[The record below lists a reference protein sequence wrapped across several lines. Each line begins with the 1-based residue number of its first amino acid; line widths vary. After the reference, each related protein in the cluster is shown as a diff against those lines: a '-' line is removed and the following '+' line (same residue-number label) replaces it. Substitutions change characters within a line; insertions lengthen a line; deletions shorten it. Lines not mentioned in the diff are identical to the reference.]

1 MRYHESEEMY
11 LETILLLQRKHQFVR
26 SIDIAMELGY
36 SKPSVS
42 VAVKKLVHEGLIT
55 VESGGKIE
63 LTTLGEQRAVD
74 IYDRHRVIT
83 ELLVRIGANRAVAEE
98 NACRIE
104 HVISAELVEVIRESL
119 KRNQIDLPYQ
129 TGIECA
135 I

>member
-1 MRYHESEEMY
+1 MR
-11 LETILLLQRKHQFVR
+11 QKKNQFVR

-42 VAVKKLVHEGLIT
+42 VAVKKLVSEGFII
-55 VESGGKIE
+55 VEVGGKIE
-63 LTTLGEQRAVD
+63 LTELGEQKAID

-83 ELLVRIGANRAVAEE
+83 ELLVRIGANRVVAEE

-104 HVISAELVEVIRESL
+104 HVVSAELIEVIRTSL
-119 KRNQIDLPYQ
+119 EHNQVPAPRQ
-129 TGIECA
+129 TDMECA

>member
-11 LETILLLQRKHQFVR
+11 LETILLLQKKNQFVR

-42 VAVKKLVHEGLIT
+42 VAVKKLVSEGFII
-55 VESGGKIE
+55 VEVGGKIE
-63 LTTLGEQRAVD
+63 LTELGKQKAID

-83 ELLVRIGANRAVAEE
+83 ELLVRIGANWVVAEE

-104 HVISAELVEVIRESL
+104 HVVSAELIEVIRTSL
-119 KRNQIDLPYQ
+119 EHNQVSAPRQ
-129 TGIECA
+129 TDMECA

>member
-11 LETILLLQRKHQFVR
+11 LETILLLQKKNQFVR
-26 SIDIAMELGY
+26 SIDIAIELGY

-42 VAVKKLVHEGLIT
+42 VAVKKLVSEGFIT
-55 VESGGKIE
+55 VKTGGRIRLTE
-63 LTTLGEQRAVD
+63 LGAQRAAD

-104 HVISAELVEVIRESL
+104 HVVSAELIEVIRTSL
-119 KRNQIDLPYQ
+119 EQNRVSAPCQ
-129 TGIECA
+129 TDMECA

>member
-11 LETILLLQRKHQFVR
+11 LETILLLQKKNQFVR

-42 VAVKKLVHEGLIT
+42 VAVKKLVSEGFII
-55 VESGGKIE
+55 VEVGGKIE
-63 LTTLGEQRAVD
+63 LTELGKQKAID

-83 ELLVRIGANRAVAEE
+83 ELLVWIGANWVVAEE

-104 HVISAELVEVIRESL
+104 HVVSQELIGAVRDFLEAGDETERTDYL
-119 KRNQIDLPYQ
+119 
-129 TGIECA
+129 
-135 I
+135 

>member
-11 LETILLLQRKHQFVR
+11 LETILLLQKKNQFVR

-42 VAVKKLVHEGLIT
+42 VAVKKLVSEGFII
-55 VESGGKIE
+55 VEVGGKIE
-63 LTTLGEQRAVD
+63 LTELGKQKAID

-83 ELLVRIGANRAVAEE
+83 ELLVRIGANWVVAEE

-104 HVISAELVEVIRESL
+104 HVVSQELIGAVRDFLEAG
-119 KRNQIDLPYQ
+119 D
-129 TGIECA
+129 
-135 I
+135 

>member
-11 LETILLLQRKHQFVR
+11 LETILLLQKKNQFVR

-42 VAVKKLVHEGLIT
+42 VAVKKLVSEGFII
-55 VESGGKIE
+55 VEVGGKIE
-63 LTTLGEQRAVD
+63 LTELGEQKAID

-83 ELLVRIGANRAVAEE
+83 ELLVRIGANRVVAEE

-104 HVISAELVEVIRESL
+104 HVVSAELIEVIRTSL
-119 KRNQIDLPYQ
+119 EHNQVPAPRQ
-129 TGIECA
+129 TDMECA

>member
-11 LETILLLQRKHQFVR
+11 LETILLLQKKNQFVR

-42 VAVKKLVHEGLIT
+42 VAVKKLVSEGFII
-55 VESGGKIE
+55 VEVGGKIE
-63 LTTLGEQRAVD
+63 LTELGKQKAID

-83 ELLVRIGANRAVAEE
+83 ELLVRIGANWVVADE

-104 HVISAELVEVIRESL
+104 HVVSQELIGAVRDFLEAV
-119 KRNQIDLPYQ
+119 D
-129 TGIECA
+129 
-135 I
+135 

>member
-11 LETILLLQRKHQFVR
+11 LETILLLQKKNPFVR
-26 SIDIAMELGY
+26 SIDIAIELGY

-42 VAVKKLVHEGLIT
+42 VAVKKLVNEGLIT

-63 LTTLGEQRAVD
+63 LTELGEQRAIDV
-74 IYDRHRVIT
+74 YDRHRIIT
-83 ELLVRIGANRAVAEE
+83 ELLVRIGANRVVAEE

-104 HVISAELVEVIRESL
+104 HVVSPELIEVIRASL
-119 KRNQIDLPYQ
+119 KQNQIAAPCQ
-129 TGIECA
+129 TDMECA